1 MRSLRQ
7 IFHEAAGSVA
17 VTLVEPSE
25 DTASISSTTRPER
38 AGRSLNF
45 PQVLADC
52 SSDLIVRDTERAAN
66 TALGVWY
73 TSS

>member
-38 AGRSLNF
+38 AGRSLHF

-52 SSDLIVRDTERAAN
+52 CSDLIVRDTAHAAN
-66 TALGVWY
+66 TALGMWY
-73 TSS
+73 AFS